1 MPNVLF
7 CARIDSGDKHWSRV
21 RSVGHQSY
29 CKCILPEASN
39 NNKNTHTHTHTH
51 THTQSVPLHIRTF
64 FLIGC
69 GWAKSLCFEASSYC
83 VFDFVGM
90 GAAGT
95 CND

>member
-39 NNKNTHTHTHTH
+39 NNKNTHT
-51 THTQSVPLHIRTF
+51 QSVPLHIRTF
-64 FLIGC
+64 FPNWLWMSEIALFRG
-69 GWAKSLCFEASSYC
+69 
-83 VFDFVGM
+83 V
-90 GAAGT
+90 
-95 CND
+95 